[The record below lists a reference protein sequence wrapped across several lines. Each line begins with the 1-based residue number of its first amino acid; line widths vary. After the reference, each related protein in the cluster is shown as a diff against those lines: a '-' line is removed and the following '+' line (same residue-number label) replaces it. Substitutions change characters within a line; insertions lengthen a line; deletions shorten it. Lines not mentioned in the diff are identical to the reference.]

1 MKDFDQP
8 ISKELL
14 ETLNTIQQ
22 RVLWLAT
29 LIIHYA
35 NNLRPNSDQTKV
47 GGHQASSASVVSILT
62 ALYFHFLQA
71 GDRVSIKPHAS
82 PVFHAIHY
90 LLGQL
95 PKKYL
100 TMFRSFGGLQAYPSR
115 TKDPDAVDFST
126 GSVGLG
132 AVAPAFGALAH
143 RYALSHF
150 GHVSSRRFVGVIGDA
165 ELDEGNVWEAILD
178 QALTGLDNLLW
189 IVDLNR
195 QSLDRVVPG
204 IRARQLERLFEE
216 SGWQVLE
223 AKYGR
228 RLQALFERPGGAAL
242 RRRIDEM
249 SNEEYQ
255 ALIRLPGAELRSRII
270 DCQGIDKAEIAAAI
284 QDIPD
289 ETLPSVLSNLGGH
302 DLEEL
307 LAMLAQAETEPGKPT
322 IIFAYT
328 IKGWG
333 LPIAGHPLNHSMLL
347 SETQIADLRERSGVS
362 ASDDWARFDPGSS
375 AGQLCLEV
383 ADRLF
388 PRDLAPPVTLSA
400 DDVPTDLSLPTQGF
414 LSTQQ
419 SLGRLLMRLTRVP
432 KLADRIVTASPD
444 VSVSTNLS
452 GWIIKTGCVY
462 AARIARL

>member
-1 MKDFDQP
+1 M
-8 ISKELL
+8 
-14 ETLNTIQQ
+14 
-22 RVLWLAT
+22 
-29 LIIHYA
+29 
-35 NNLRPNSDQTKV
+35 
-47 GGHQASSASVVSILT
+47 
-62 ALYFHFLQA
+62 
-71 GDRVSIKPHAS
+71 
-82 PVFHAIHY
+82 
-90 LLGQL
+90 
-95 PKKYL
+95 
-100 TMFRSFGGLQAYPSR
+100 
-115 TKDPDAVDFST
+115 
-126 GSVGLG
+126 
-132 AVAPAFGALAH
+132 
-143 RYALSHF
+143 
-150 GHVSSRRFVGVIGDA
+150 
-165 ELDEGNVWEAILD
+165 
-178 QALTGLDNLLW
+178 
-189 IVDLNR
+189 
-195 QSLDRVVPG
+195 
-204 IRARQLERLFEE
+204 
-216 SGWQVLE
+216 
-223 AKYGR
+223 
-228 RLQALFERPGGAAL
+228 LFERPGGAAL

-307 LAMLAQAETEPGKPT
+307 LAMLSQAETEPEKPT

-347 SETQIADLRERSGVS
+347 SETQIADLRERSDVS

-388 PRDLAPPVTLSA
+388 PHDPAPPVTLSA

-419 SLGRLLMRLTRVP
+419 SLGRLLDASDPCAEVGRSDCYDFAGRIGVYQPIWVDYQDRVCLRRKNCLTMKAKRINSE
-432 KLADRIVTASPD
+432 AGDMDRRG
-444 VSVSTNLS
+444 STSN
-452 GWIIKTGCVY
+452 WEF
-462 AARIARL
+462 RR

>member
-1 MKDFDQP
+1 M
-8 ISKELL
+8 
-14 ETLNTIQQ
+14 T
-22 RVLWLAT
+22 
-29 LIIHYA
+29 
-35 NNLRPNSDQTKV
+35 
-47 GGHQASSASVVSILT
+47 SI
-62 ALYFHFLQA
+62 
-71 GDRVSIKPHAS
+71 VK
-82 PVFHAIHY
+82 
-90 LLGQL
+90 
-95 PKKYL
+95 
-100 TMFRSFGGLQAYPSR
+100 
-115 TKDPDAVDFST
+115 
-126 GSVGLG
+126 
-132 AVAPAFGALAH
+132 
-143 RYALSHF
+143 
-150 GHVSSRRFVGVIGDA
+150 
-165 ELDEGNVWEAILD
+165 
-178 QALTGLDNLLW
+178 ALTEW
-189 IVDLNR
+189 C
-195 QSLDRVVPG
+195 PG

-228 RLQALFERPGGAAL
+228 RLQTLFERPGGAAL

-302 DLEEL
+302 DLGEL
-307 LAMLAQAETEPGKPT
+307 LAMLAQAETEPEKPT

-347 SETQIADLRERSGVS
+347 SETQIADLRERLGVS

-400 DDVPTDLSLPTQGF
+400 DDVPTALSLPTQGF

-432 KLADRIVTASPD
+432 KLADRIVTTSPD

-452 GWIIKTGCVY
+452 GWIIKTGVFTPQELPDY
-462 AARIARL
+462 ESEANQLRSWRHGTAGTAHRIGNFGDESLYVVGDARLIG